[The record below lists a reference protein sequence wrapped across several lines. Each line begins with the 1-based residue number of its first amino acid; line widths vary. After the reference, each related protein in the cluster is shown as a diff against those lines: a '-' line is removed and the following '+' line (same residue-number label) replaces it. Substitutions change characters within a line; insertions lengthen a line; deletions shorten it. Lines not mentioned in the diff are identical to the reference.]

1 MGVLSSYEMQSL
13 RAMSMIALRSPFVR
27 TRIDSVP
34 RRRIATPMAH
44 DRLLYWGSGSVYCWR
59 AMIVLEEK
67 ELPYEGRLLEFSKSR
82 IAHAISIPDNT
93 L

>member
-1 MGVLSSYEMQSL
+1 
-13 RAMSMIALRSPFVR
+13 MSMIALRTPFVR
-27 TRIDSVP
+27 TRIDAAS
-34 RRRIATPMAH
+34 RRGIARATAH

-67 ELPYEGRLLEFSKSR
+67 GLPYEGKLLEFSKSR
-82 IAHAISIPDNT
+82 ILLPISVTDSM